1 MDDQK
6 IQKLLEQLQEEIQHT
21 DNVDEAGKDLLQEI
35 DKDVHELLKRA
46 GSGPLQI
53 RPTVVER
60 FESTIDLLE
69 VTHPRITNY
78 LVELLEILG
87 NAGI

>member
-6 IQKLLEQLQEEIQHT
+6 LHQLLEQLQAEIKQA
-21 DNVDEAGKDLLQEI
+21 DNIDADGRDLLQEI
-35 DKDVHELLKRA
+35 DKDVHELLNRS
-46 GSGPLQI
+46 GSELSPIHPGVL
-53 RPTVVER
+53 ER

-69 VTHPRITNY
+69 ATHPRITNY
-78 LVELLEILG
+78 LVELMEILS

>member
-6 IQKLLEQLQEEIQHT
+6 IQKLLEQLQEEIEHT
-21 DNVDEAGKDLLQEI
+21 DNVDEEGKDLLREI
-35 DKDVHELLKRA
+35 DQDVHELLKRA
-46 GSGPLQI
+46 GSGPIQI
-53 RPTVVER
+53 HPTVVER

-69 VTHPRITNY
+69 ATHPRITSY
-78 LVELLEILG
+78 LVELLEILS